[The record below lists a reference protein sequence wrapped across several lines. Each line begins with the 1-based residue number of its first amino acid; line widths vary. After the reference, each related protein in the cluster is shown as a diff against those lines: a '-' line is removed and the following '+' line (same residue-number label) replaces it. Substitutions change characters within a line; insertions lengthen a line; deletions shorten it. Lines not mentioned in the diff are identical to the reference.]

1 MQKMYEYQV
10 RDSSGLLQH
19 GVITADSEGAVAA
32 TLRGKG
38 YFITSIKEQNVSLWQ
53 KDITI
58 FEKKMT
64 TSDLAVYA
72 RQFSVMIDAGLPLL
86 SVLNVLVEQTEN
98 KQLRTATQ
106 AVFSD
111 VQGGET
117 LAQAMGK
124 HLDIYPTIMVS
135 LVEAGELGGALN
147 EVLDRLA
154 THLEKEH
161 KMVQKV
167 KGALIY
173 PAVIL
178 VVAAVVVSCIITFIL
193 PTFEQIFLNAKVELP
208 MLTQLLLSLSRL
220 FRQHYLAVLGTLAI
234 VLYSIPTVL
243 ALPRIR
249 PTVDALK
256 LKLPVWGDISKK
268 VAVARFCRT
277 LATMLH
283 GGVNILPSLEVVK
296 KVADNHVIV
305 QTVTKAQTSIKEGHG
320 LASQLLSSGVFP
332 TMAVRMLA
340 IGEETGETD
349 RMLEKIAD
357 FFESEVEDKLNNFS
371 KLIEPLLI
379 VFLAV
384 IIGTI
389 IISIMLPMFNMS
401 SAIH

>member
-1 MQKMYEYQV
+1 MQKVYEYRA
-10 RDSSGLLQH
+10 RDPNGLPQQ
-19 GVITADSEGAVAA
+19 GFITADSETAVAA

-38 YFITSIKEQNVSLWQ
+38 YFITSLKEQSISLWQ
-53 KDITI
+53 QDITL

-64 TSDLAVYA
+64 TADLSLYA

-98 KQLRTATQ
+98 KQLKAATQ
-106 AVFSD
+106 ALLAD
-111 VQGGET
+111 VQEGET

-124 HLDIYPTIMVS
+124 HPTVFPTIMVS
-135 LVEAGELGGALN
+135 LVEAGELGGVLN
-147 EVLDRLA
+147 EIMERLA

-161 KMVQKV
+161 KMVEKV
-167 KGALIY
+167 KGAMTY

-178 VVAAVVVSCIITFIL
+178 VVAMVVVSGIITFIL
-193 PTFEQIFLNAKVELP
+193 PTFEQLFKSANVELP
-208 MLTQLLLSLSRL
+208 MMTQMLLYLSRL
-220 FRQHYLAVLGTLAI
+220 FRQHYLVLLGGLAVL
-234 VLYSIPTVL
+234 LYSIPKVL
-243 ALPRIR
+243 SQPQLR
-249 PTVDALK
+249 PLVDELK

-277 LATMLH
+277 LATLLH
-283 GGVNILPSLEVVK
+283 GGVNILSALDVVK
-296 KVADNHVIV
+296 KVAGNYVIAS
-305 QTVTKAQTSIKEGHG
+305 TVTKAQTSIKEGHG
-320 LASQLLSSGVFP
+320 LAPQLLHSGVFP
-332 TMAVRMLA
+332 SMAVRMVA
-340 IGEETGETD
+340 VGEETGQMD
-349 RMLEKIAD
+349 KMLEKVAD

-389 IISIMLPMFNMS
+389 VVSIMLPMFEIS